1 EQRTHNPLVL
11 GSNPTGPT
19 TPSSRAGPQWI
30 IRPCE
35 HSSSG
40 AQLFQ
45 SGASDAAHRVS
56 PYWAYHSFQSCW
68 TSVDY
73 PALRAQL
80 FGRSTLPK
88 RCFGCCAPSFTLLA
102 PLPVELLIKVYNAFP
117 TVSTKRPSQ
126 RSVPQKQSS
135 LLRSVST

>member
-1 EQRTHNPLVL
+1 MLRTEFH
-11 GSNPTGPT
+11 PTGPT

-40 AQLFQ
+40 VQLFQ

-56 PYWAYHSFQSCW
+56 PYWAHHFLRSRW

-102 PLPVELLIKVYNAFP
+102 PPFQLSFSLRFTTLSLP
-117 TVSTKRPSQ
+117 S
-126 RSVPQKQSS
+126 
-135 LLRSVST
+135 